1 MARSTLYNRLST
13 KLQNNILAFFLVIS
27 LAIVVTFILKTN
39 VSQQKEKIYNVKTD
53 FSVKGDGLHDDT
65 KNIQRAI
72 DQVPKGSTI
81 IFPKGVYKVSNVLQH
96 KVETGY
102 GISYSALKINK
113 PINIILKDAII
124 EPNSSEDYGIFWV
137 YKTSNVT
144 IKGGKLI
151 GTEFPDK
158 SRLTSRIGI
167 LIQESEHCVLKNIYT
182 RNFTQGVN
190 LYFSNKNKLENIST
204 EYNRGSGIISFRSNN
219 NLIKDCLIRNSSD
232 GDLSLYGG
240 GKGNKVFNC
249 SIVEDRKNRKNE
261 QGLTIES
268 EKNSIIKNTIV
279 TGFYYGIDIKNGSES
294 ITVQN
299 NRSFNNQFNI
309 AVRPG
314 DPNNLQ
320 TISNNIKIV
329 NNNVLDMREE
339 IPRGGII
346 LSNGKN
352 HIIEGNTINKN
363 TLIIDSNIIN
373 NNKNL
378 KNVIIHSNTFIEP

>member
-1 MARSTLYNRLST
+1 MATSKLYNKLSM
-13 KLQNNILAFFLVIS
+13 KFQKGFLAFFLLML
-27 LAIVVTFILKTN
+27 LAIVGTFILKTH
-39 VSQQKEKIYNVKTD
+39 VFQQKEKIYNVKTD
-53 FSVKGDGLHDDT
+53 FSVKGDGIHDDT

-72 DQVPKGSTI
+72 DEVPKGSTI
-81 IFPKGVYKVSNVLQH
+81 IFPKGVYTVSNILKY

-113 PINIILKDAII
+113 PINIVLKDAII
-124 EPNSSEDYGIFWV
+124 QTNSSEEYGVFWV

-151 GTEFPDK
+151 GKKFSEE

-167 LIQESEHCVLKNIYT
+167 LIQDSKNCLLKNIYT
-182 RNFTQGVN
+182 RNFTQGIN

-204 EYNRGSGIISFRSNN
+204 EYNRGSGIISFRSNR

-240 GKGNKVFNC
+240 GKDNKVFNC
-249 SIVEDRKNRKNE
+249 TIVEDRKNRKNE

-279 TGFYYGIDIKNGSES
+279 TGFYYGIDIKNGSKN

-299 NRSFNNQFNI
+299 NRIFNNQFNI
-309 AVRPG
+309 AVRAG

-329 NNNVLDMREE
+329 NNNVLDIREE
-339 IPRGGII
+339 KPRGGII
-346 LSNGKN
+346 LNNGKN
-352 HIIEGNTINKN
+352 HIIEGNSINKN

-378 KNVIIHSNTFIEP
+378 KNVKINSNTFIES